1 MIKYSFPTKRPIKI
15 WNLPRDFNHSFDQ
28 WENCQLPIIL
38 QFWGFKNKIT
48 ICTNVGRDKMLAI
61 VDVSLK
67 SRFKDELF
75 IPSLKSYMN
84 KFYKHLL
91 FNKLNNAWYSD
102 MIFILVCIQTFYFLV
117 LNCNFFIN
125 YATICIWL
133 LACSFHF
140 CTSLFFLPQAMS

>member
-15 WNLPRDFNHSFDQ
+15 WNLPRDFNQSFDH
-28 WENCQLPIIL
+28 WENCQLPVIL

-48 ICTNVGRDKMLAI
+48 ICTNVGRDKI
-61 VDVSLK
+61 NVVDVSLK
-67 SRFKDELF
+67 TRFKDELF

-84 KFYKHLL
+84 RFYNYFLISLTMH
-91 FNKLNNAWYSD
+91 D
-102 MIFILVCIQTFYFLV
+102 TVMIFILVCIQTFYFLV

-133 LACSFHF
+133 LVCSFHF
-140 CTSLFFLPQAMS
+140 CTYLFSSFPKLWVKL